1 MVTEIQVAGFVEGH
15 QVNMCVRHINANH
28 CNAHLN
34 AGAYFLESLGNSTAE
49 TMQLNEEFIIEVE
62 YIIHLLFRN
71 AKHMTFDYRIHIKES
86 QTIIGFID
94 LVAGN
99 LARHYT

>member
-1 MVTEIQVAGFVEGH
+1 M
-15 QVNMCVRHINANH
+15 NMRVRHINANH
-28 CNAHLN
+28 CNANLN

-49 TMQLNEEFIIEVE
+49 TMQLDEEFIIEVE
-62 YIIHLLFRN
+62 YIIHLLLRN
-71 AKHMTFDYRIHIKES
+71 AEHMTLDDGIHIKES